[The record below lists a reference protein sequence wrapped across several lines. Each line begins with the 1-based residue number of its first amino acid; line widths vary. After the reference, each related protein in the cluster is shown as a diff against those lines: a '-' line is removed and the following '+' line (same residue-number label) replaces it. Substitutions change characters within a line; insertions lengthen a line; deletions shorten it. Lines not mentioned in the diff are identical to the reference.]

1 MMSIEILR
9 RDFLLGV
16 GAVAMMASERS
27 SGLMHGTVPEDA
39 PDMSLPL
46 NNLINLIRM
55 QASLDSTSQ
64 IPWHYNGTLFAQIA
78 SEQPIPMVNIEGME
92 SYRVFPLQD
101 GSYEVLGNMLTFFR
115 DIDTGKMIREYQN
128 PFTGKINQVLPN
140 IRQASLGRGLNI
152 STMGARPKAFIDQ
165 MPDKPLL
172 LDWTFGPETVWL
184 QNDTA
189 YPPGLSEPRMQRS
202 TMFAPLDQ
210 FLDQNVISL
219 PSLFSST
226 VLMPWLSWMDMNEV
240 EGHTLWHASGVK
252 LKSINQLPEEYFIRM
267 MTEHP
272 ELSSFNLEEDS
283 GPVIFE

>member
-1 MMSIEILR
+1 
-9 RDFLLGV
+9 
-16 GAVAMMASERS
+16 MMASERS

-64 IPWHYNGTLFAQIA
+64 TPWHYNGTLSAQIA

-92 SYRVFPLQD
+92 SYRVFPLND
-101 GSYEVLGNMLTFFR
+101 GSYEILGNMLTFFR

-189 YPPGLSEPRMQRS
+189 YPPGLSEPRMQKS

-219 PSLFSST
+219 PSLFSAT
-226 VLMPWLSWMDMNEV
+226 VLMPWLPWMDMNEV

-252 LKSINQLPEEYFIRM
+252 LKSINQLPEEYFTRM
-267 MTEHP
+267 MADNT

>member
-1 MMSIEILR
+1 MSIEILR

-16 GAVAMMASERS
+16 GAVAMMAAERS

-64 IPWHYNGTLFAQIA
+64 IPWHYNGTLSAQIA

-92 SYRVFPLQD
+92 SYRVFPLND

-267 MTEHP
+267 MAEHP

>member
-9 RDFLLGV
+9 RNFLLGV
-16 GAVAMMASERS
+16 GAIAMMASERS

-64 IPWHYNGTLFAQIA
+64 TPWHYNGTLSAQIA

-92 SYRVFPLQD
+92 SYRVFPLND
-101 GSYEVLGNMLTFFR
+101 GSYEILGNMLTFFR

-189 YPPGLSEPRMQRS
+189 YPPGLSEPRMQKS

-219 PSLFSST
+219 PSLFSAT
-226 VLMPWLSWMDMNEV
+226 VLMPWLPWMDMNEV

-252 LKSINQLPEEYFIRM
+252 LKSINQLPEEYFTRM
-267 MTEHP
+267 MAEHP
-272 ELSSFNLEEDS
+272 ELASFNLEADS

>member
-1 MMSIEILR
+1 MMSMEILR
-9 RDFLLGV
+9 RNFLLGV
-16 GAVAMMASERS
+16 GAIAMMAAERS

-64 IPWHYNGTLFAQIA
+64 TPWHYNGTLSAQIA

-92 SYRVFPLQD
+92 SYRVFPLND

-189 YPPGLSEPRMQRS
+189 YPPGLSEPRMQKS

-219 PSLFSST
+219 PSLFSAT
-226 VLMPWLSWMDMNEV
+226 VLMPWLPWMDMNEV

-267 MTEHP
+267 MAEHP

>member
-1 MMSIEILR
+1 MSIEILR
-9 RDFLLGV
+9 RNFLLGV
-16 GAVAMMASERS
+16 GAIAMMASEGS

-64 IPWHYNGTLFAQIA
+64 TPWHYNGTLSAQIA

-92 SYRVFPLQD
+92 SYRVFPLND

-172 LDWTFGPETVWL
+172 LDWTFGPETVWF

-189 YPPGLSEPRMQRS
+189 YPPGLSEPRMQKS

-219 PSLFSST
+219 PSLFSAT
-226 VLMPWLSWMDMNEV
+226 VLMPWLPWMDMNEV

-252 LKSINQLPEEYFIRM
+252 LKSINQLPEEYFTRM
-267 MTEHP
+267 MAEHP